1 MSATHHLYCVSL
13 PSTSVTHVPWH
24 PSALYASCV
33 PDVMTWHCHLGHCS
47 VQSIVDMAWKDAVEG
62 MTIDLSSAPPKCTH
76 CMLGKQ
82 THFPVPKLWEGPK
95 ATKRLERVFVD
106 LCGPMPCVSR
116 TGRLYAM
123 HVINDFFSYVW
134 SLPLRSKG
142 DASSVFQ
149 LQHKHVTTQT
159 DLPLKCLIT
168 DNGKLISKSMHE
180 WCQSLGIDHTV
191 TAPYTSAQNG
201 HAKHVHH
208 MILGCHRRLRVAVG
222 QTGLTHGEEKCALR
236 ECWRS

>member
-1 MSATHHLYCVSL
+1 M
-13 PSTSVTHVPWH
+13 
-24 PSALYASCV
+24 YASRT
-33 PDVMTWHCHLGHCS
+33 PDVETWHRRLGHCS
-47 VQSIVDMAWKDAVEG
+47 VWSIVDMARKDAVEG

-82 THFPVPKLWEGPK
+82 TRSPVPKIREGPK

-106 LCGPMPCVSR
+106 LCGLMPCVSW

-123 HVINDFFSYVW
+123 HVIDDFSGYVW

-149 LQHKHVTTQT
+149 LWHKHVTTQT
-159 DLPLKCLIT
+159 DLPLKCLVT
-168 DNGKLISKSMHE
+168 DNGELVSKSMHE
-180 WCQSLGIDHTV
+180 WCQSLGINHTI

-201 HAKHVHH
+201 
-208 MILGCHRRLRVAVG
+208 
-222 QTGLTHGEEKCALR
+222 
-236 ECWRS
+236 